1 MVETK
6 KNEKQK
12 VIYALKVL
20 IISRVTHF
28 SSIYG

>member
-6 KNEKQK
+6 TNEKQK
-12 VIYALKVL
+12 VIYALEVL